1 VVSIYERLGEQR
13 GIRAAVDD
21 FYERVLADP
30 ELVSYFDDVDMSRLR
45 AHQTKLL
52 VQVTGGPVEY
62 DGRGLAVAHG
72 DLDVTPGAFDRV
84 VGHLV
89 ATLAELGVQDRDIAT
104 VGQALTANRDN
115 IVTAEDPA
123 A

>member
-1 VVSIYERLGEQR
+1 MSIYERLGEQR

-30 ELVSYFDDVDMSRLR
+30 ELASYFDGTDTSRLR

-62 DGRGLAVAHG
+62 GGRRLAVAH
-72 DLDVTPGAFDRV
+72 DALDVTPEAFDRV

-89 ATLAELGVQDRDIAT
+89 ATLTDLDVQDRDIAA
-104 VGQALTANRDN
+104 VGQALTAHRGT

>member
-13 GIRAAVDD
+13 GIRAAVGD
-21 FYERVLADP
+21 FYERVQADP
-30 ELVSYFDDVDMSRLR
+30 DLASYFDGIDMSRLR

-62 DGRGLAVAHG
+62 DGRELAVAHDG
-72 DLDVTPGAFDRV
+72 LAVTSEAFDRV

-89 ATLAELGVQDRDIAT
+89 DTFTDLDVQERDIAA
-104 VGQALTANRDN
+104 VGEALTAHRGT
-115 IVTAEDPA
+115 IVTAEEPA

>member
-30 ELVSYFDDVDMSRLR
+30 ELASYFDGIDMGRLR

-62 DGRGLAVAHG
+62 DGRELAVAHDG
-72 DLDVTPGAFDRV
+72 LDVTPGAFDRV

-89 ATLAELGVQDRDIAT
+89 STLTDLGVQDRDIAA
-104 VGQALTANRDN
+104 VGQALTANRAN

>member
-1 VVSIYERLGEQR
+1 MSIYERLGEQR

-30 ELVSYFDDVDMSRLR
+30 ELASYFDGIDMTMLR

-62 DGRGLAVAHG
+62 DGRELAVAHDG
-72 DLDVTPGAFDRV
+72 LGVTPQAFDRV

-89 ATLAELGVQDRDIAT
+89 DTLTDLDVQERDIAA
-104 VGQALTANRDN
+104 VGQALAAHRAT

>member
-21 FYERVLADP
+21 FYERILADP
-30 ELVSYFDDVDMSRLR
+30 ELTSYFDGIDMSRLR

-62 DGRGLAVAHG
+62 DGRDLAVAHDG
-72 DLDVTPGAFDRV
+72 LAVTPQAFDRV

-89 ATLAELGVQDRDIAT
+89 DTLADLDVQERDIAT
-104 VGQALTANRDN
+104 VGQALAAHRGT

>member
-1 VVSIYERLGEQR
+1 LSIYERLGEQR

-30 ELVSYFDDVDMSRLR
+30 ELASYFDGTDMSRLR

-62 DGRGLAVAHG
+62 DGRELAVAHDG
-72 DLDVTPGAFDRV
+72 LDVTAGAFDRV

-89 ATLAELGVQDRDIAT
+89 ATLTDVGAQDSDLAA
-104 VGQALTANRDN
+104 VGQALTAHRGN